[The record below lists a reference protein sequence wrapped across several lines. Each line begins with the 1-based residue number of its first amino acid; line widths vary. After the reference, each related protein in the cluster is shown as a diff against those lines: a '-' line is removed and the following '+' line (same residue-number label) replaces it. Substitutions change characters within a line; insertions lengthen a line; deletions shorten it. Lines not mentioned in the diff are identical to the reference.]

1 MSYNVK
7 FTDKNKLPIEIAENT
22 INVDNDVTLFG
33 RKKLEYGEDLNA
45 NLLHILENFACD
57 EEVGNP
63 GVPDTTTTSTIAD
76 TAKKL
81 LTTPVQGQLWWN
93 KTQNCMFSWDGT
105 EWVAMSMKGDI
116 AVNWGT
122 LCDGEQIPKPVSASG
137 YIFDY
142 SECVWIVSP
151 KFTSGNFE
159 YVLCYTDE
167 NAVVTMQ
174 YGIEGGA
181 TRQGVASFMIVGLKG
196 NFNLG
201 SIVPITPPDPEPT
214 PSPTPAVTP
223 TRTSTPAVVPV
234 SPVPVSPSPTST
246 PDVTTTRTPTPT
258 PTQGSS
264 VTPTPTGTPAPT
276 LTPTPTGTPASTPA
290 VTATPTGTP
299 PPTPTP
305 SAEAQS
311 GALIPF
317 GDQEIGRYNNNG
329 YASTGIA
336 FNGFTNE
343 FAPAQEHTRYNW
355 RLETAAFDVA
365 EGPYVDMGAT
375 VGNEPASWAD
385 EYWVY
390 ITGSVPPDGLY
401 VEWGVG
407 NVPLNT
413 WVNIGGGASFFVGLT
428 TNPTGPAPAEQDYNI
443 TVYMQRSVSQPVGTG
458 SATLMGTLDVTVSAN
473 DIP

>member
-7 FTDKNKLPIEIAENT
+7 FTDKNKLPIEIAEDA
-22 INVDNDVTLFG
+22 INIDNDVTLFG

-45 NLLHILENFACD
+45 NLLHILENFASQED
-57 EEVGNP
+57 SENP
-63 GVPDTTTTSTIAD
+63 GNPDTTATSTIAD

-201 SIVPITPPDPEPT
+201 SIVPITPPEPEPT
-214 PSPTPAVTP
+214 PSPTPTVTP

-234 SPVPVSPSPTST
+234 SPNPTST
-246 PDVTTTRTPTPT
+246 PDVTTTVTPTPT
-258 PTQGSS
+258 PTQG
-264 VTPTPTGTPAPT
+264 VTVTPTRTFTPTRTPTPTQGVTATPTLTPTRTPTNTPPVTPT
-276 LTPTPTGTPASTPA
+276 LTPTPS
-290 VTATPTGTP
+290 
-299 PPTPTP
+299 
-305 SAEAQS
+305 
-311 GALIPF
+311 
-317 GDQEIGRYNNNG
+317 
-329 YASTGIA
+329 
-336 FNGFTNE
+336 
-343 FAPAQEHTRYNW
+343 
-355 RLETAAFDVA
+355 
-365 EGPYVDMGAT
+365 
-375 VGNEPASWAD
+375 
-385 EYWVY
+385 
-390 ITGSVPPDGLY
+390 
-401 VEWGVG
+401 
-407 NVPLNT
+407 NVPLT
-413 WVNIGGGASFFVGLT
+413 AGPGTYLT
-428 TNPTGPAPAEQDYNI
+428 AYAEHRWSIPCDMPAPISGPVTAGGVINVAGGSGSFTYSWSRVADPISDFPVTFTSSGNTF
-443 TVYMQRSVSQPVGTG
+443 TVTAASNVCPYQGAAFG
-458 SATLMGTLDVTVSAN
+458 TVSVLVTDTITGQTATFN
-473 DIP
+473 GDYTIEFTG

>member
-1 MSYNVK
+1 MTYNVK
-7 FTDKNKLPIEIAENT
+7 FTDKNKLPIEIAENA
-22 INVDNDVTLFG
+22 INVDNDITLFG

-45 NLLHILENFACD
+45 NLLHILENFACH

-63 GVPDTTTTSTIAD
+63 GVPDTGSTSTIAD

-81 LTTPVQGQLWWN
+81 LTTPVRGQLWWN

-105 EWVAMSMKGDI
+105 KWVPMSMKGDI

-137 YIFDY
+137 YVFDY

-167 NAVVTMQ
+167 NAIVTMQ

-201 SIVPITPPDPEPT
+201 SVISVTPPPAVTPT
-214 PSPTPAVTP
+214 PTPTRTPAVTPAVTP
-223 TRTSTPAVVPV
+223 TRTSTPVAETPEVTPTRTSTPAVT
-234 SPVPVSPSPTST
+234 PTST
-246 PDVTTTRTPTPT
+246 PTQGVTATPTT
-258 PTQGSS
+258 
-264 VTPTPTGTPAPT
+264 TPTGTPAVTPT
-276 LTPTPTGTPASTPA
+276 MTPTNTPTGTPAVTPTP
-290 VTATPTGTP
+290 TATAA
-299 PPTPTP
+299 PTPTP
-305 SAEAQS
+305 SPEAQS
-311 GALIPF
+311 GDLIPF
-317 GDQEIGRYNNNG
+317 GDQTIELYNREG
-329 YASTGIA
+329 WTSTGIS

-343 FAPAQEHTRYNW
+343 FTPGQEQTRYHW
-355 RLETAAFDVA
+355 RLETPAFDVA
-365 EGPYVDMGAT
+365 QGPYVDMGAT
-375 VGNEPASWAD
+375 IGNEPASWAN

-390 ITGSVPPDGLY
+390 ITGSVTPDAGS
-401 VEWGVG
+401 
-407 NVPLNT
+407 VPLNT
-413 WVNIGGGASFFVGLT
+413 WVNIGTGASFIKGIET
-428 TNPTGPAPAEQDYNI
+428 STSGQGPAQQSYFI
-443 TVYMQRSVSQPVGTG
+443 TIYMQRSASQPVGTG

-473 DIP
+473 DMP